1 MPSPTPNLLTEHS
14 GPIFTITF
22 NREEKLNA
30 MSASFLLDLKAALDS
45 VRFDDRISVVV
56 LKATGKAFT
65 TGYDLD
71 GGDWILS
78 QNPVAT
84 GGKLNLDRDREDI
97 KAILEYWWTMW
108 KFPKPIIAQVQG
120 LCLSG
125 GGELIAM
132 CDLVVAAETAKF
144 GHPAG
149 RDLGIPPTVFLW
161 PMLIGMKKTREF
173 LYTARLFS
181 AAEAER
187 LGLVNQVVPL
197 STLDA
202 TVDALAADIA
212 RTPVNN
218 LAILK
223 QATSRFYENMG
234 LFASGDQAAELDAVF
249 HQSETFVS
257 FFARAA
263 EDGVQAA
270 LAARRKRFG

>member
-1 MPSPTPNLLTEHS
+1 MAEPNLLTEQS
-14 GPIFTITF
+14 DNIFTITF
-22 NREEKLNA
+22 NREEKMNA
-30 MSASFLLDLKAALDS
+30 MTASFLVDLKAALDS
-45 VRFDDRISVVV
+45 VKFDDGVSVVV

-71 GGDWILS
+71 GSDWILS
-78 QNPVAT
+78 QNPIALS
-84 GGKLNLDRDREDI
+84 GKLNLDRDREDI
-97 KAILEYWWTMW
+97 KVILEYWWTMW

-125 GGELIAM
+125 GGEMIAM

-181 AAEAER
+181 ATEAER
-187 LGLVNQVVPL
+187 FGLINRVVPL
-197 STLDA
+197 DQLESTVN
-202 TVDALAADIA
+202 TLAADVA
-212 RTPVNN
+212 KTPVNN

-249 HQSETFVS
+249 HQSETFVK
-257 FFARAA
+257 FFAKVA
-263 EDGVQAA
+263 EEGVQAA

>member
-1 MPSPTPNLLTEHS
+1 MIGLDRADGVWTVTLDRPEKANALTEDMLRRLAEIAEEAQEARAFVLTGTGPVFSAGADLEAARAGLARSPLWERLS
-14 GPIFTITF
+14 GAI
-22 NREEKLNA
+22 
-30 MSASFLLDLKAALDS
+30 AALPCVS
-45 VRFDDRISVVV
+45 IAALNGTAAGGCMGMV
-56 LKATGKAFT
+56 LA
-65 TGYDLD
+65 
-71 GGDWILS
+71 
-78 QNPVAT
+78 
-84 GGKLNLDRDREDI
+84 
-97 KAILEYWWTMW
+97 
-108 KFPKPIIAQVQG
+108 
-120 LCLSG
+120 
-125 GGELIAM
+125 

>member
-1 MPSPTPNLLTEHS
+1 MTKLNLRTKQS
-14 GPIFTITF
+14 ASIFTITF
-22 NREEKLNA
+22 NREEKMNA
-30 MSASFLLDLKAALDS
+30 MTASFLADLKAALDS
-45 VRFDDRISVVV
+45 VKDDSGVSVVV

-71 GGDWILS
+71 GSDWILS
-78 QNPVAT
+78 QNPIELR
-84 GGKLNLDRDREDI
+84 GRLDPDRDREDI
-97 KAILEYWWTMW
+97 RRLLEYWWTMW

-161 PMLIGMKKTREF
+161 PLLIGMKKTREF

-181 AAEAER
+181 ATEAER
-187 LGLVNQVVPL
+187 LGLVNRVVPL
-197 STLDA
+197 DELEQV
-202 TVDALAADIA
+202 VDALAADVA
-212 RTPVNN
+212 KTPVEN

-234 LFASGDQAAELDAVF
+234 LFASGDYAAELDAVF
-249 HQSETFVS
+249 HQRESFVD
-257 FFARAA
+257 FFAKVA
-263 EDGVQAA
+263 EEGVQAA
-270 LAARRKRFG
+270 LAERRKRFG

>member
-1 MPSPTPNLLTEHS
+1 MTDQNLLTKQS
-14 GPIFTITF
+14 GKIFTITF
-22 NREEKLNA
+22 NREDKMNA
-30 MSASFLLDLKAALDS
+30 MSASFLADFKAALDAVKYDDS
-45 VRFDDRISVVV
+45 VSVVV

-71 GGDWILS
+71 GEDWLMS
-78 QNPVAT
+78 QNPAELN
-84 GGKLNLDRDREDI
+84 GKLNLDRDREDI
-97 KAILEYWWTMW
+97 KTILEYWWSMW

-125 GGELIAM
+125 GGEMIAM

-161 PMLIGMKKTREF
+161 PMLIGMKKTRQF

-181 AAEAER
+181 ATEAEQ
-187 LGLVNQVVPL
+187 LGLINRVVPL
-197 STLDA
+197 DKLEE
-202 TVDALAADIA
+202 TVDALAADVA
-212 RTPVNN
+212 KTPVNN

-234 LFASGDQAAELDAVF
+234 LYASGDQAAELDAVF
-249 HQSETFVS
+249 HQSESFVS
-257 FFARAA
+257 FFAKVA

-270 LAARRKRFG
+270 LAERRKKYG

>member
-1 MPSPTPNLLTEHS
+1 MPSPTPNLLTGHS

-120 LCLSG
+120 C
-125 GGELIAM
+125 A
-132 CDLVVAAETAKF
+132 C
-144 GHPAG
+144 
-149 RDLGIPPTVFLW
+149 
-161 PMLIGMKKTREF
+161 
-173 LYTARLFS
+173 
-181 AAEAER
+181 
-187 LGLVNQVVPL
+187 
-197 STLDA
+197 
-202 TVDALAADIA
+202 
-212 RTPVNN
+212 
-218 LAILK
+218 
-223 QATSRFYENMG
+223 
-234 LFASGDQAAELDAVF
+234 
-249 HQSETFVS
+249 
-257 FFARAA
+257 RAA
-263 EDGVQAA
+263 VN
-270 LAARRKRFG
+270 

>member
-1 MPSPTPNLLTEHS
+1 MTDSTLLTHQR
-14 GPIFTITF
+14 GNILTVTF
-22 NREEKLNA
+22 NRPSRMNA
-30 MSASFLLDLKAALDS
+30 MSGRFLAELKAALDAA
-45 VRFDDRISVVV
+45 RDDDTISVVV

-71 GGDWILS
+71 GSDWVLS
-78 QNPVAT
+78 QNPISLK
-84 GGKLNLDRDREDI
+84 GKLNLDRDREDI
-97 KAILEYWWTMW
+97 KGLLEYWWTMW
-108 KFPKPIIAQVQG
+108 KFPKPLIAQVQG

-132 CDLVVAAETAKF
+132 CDLVVAADTARF

-161 PMLIGMKKTREF
+161 PLLIGMRKAREF

-181 AAEAER
+181 ATEAER

-197 STLDA
+197 DQLEA
-202 TVDALAADIA
+202 TVDQLAADVA

-234 LFASGDQAAELDAVF
+234 LFASGAQAAELDAVF
-249 HQSETFVS
+249 HQSETFVR
-257 FFARAA
+257 FFEKVA
-263 EDGVQAA
+263 EEGVQAA
-270 LAARRKRFG
+270 LAERRKRFG

>member
-1 MPSPTPNLLTEHS
+1 MADPNLLTARHDS
-14 GPIFTITF
+14 IFTITF
-22 NREEKLNA
+22 NREAKMNA
-30 MSASFLLDLKAALDS
+30 MTASFLADLKAALDS
-45 VRFDDRISVVV
+45 VRFDDRVSVVV

-71 GGDWILS
+71 GSDWILS
-78 QNPVAT
+78 QNPIALK
-84 GGKLNLDRDREDI
+84 GKLNLDRDREDI
-97 KAILEYWWTMW
+97 KALLEYWWTLW
-108 KFPKPIIAQVQG
+108 KFPKPLIAQVQG

-132 CDLVVAAETAKF
+132 CDLVVAADTARF

-161 PMLIGMKKTREF
+161 PLLIGLRKAREF
-173 LYTARLFS
+173 LYTGRLFS

-197 STLDA
+197 DQLDA
-202 TVDALAADIA
+202 TVEALAADVA
-212 RTPVNN
+212 RTPANN

-223 QATSRFYENMG
+223 QATGRFYENMG

-257 FFARAA
+257 FFAKVA

-270 LAARRKRFG
+270 LAERRKRFG

>member
-1 MPSPTPNLLTEHS
+1 MTGPNILTAKS
-14 GPIFTITF
+14 DRIFTITF
-22 NREEKLNA
+22 NREDKMNA
-30 MSASFLLDLKAALDS
+30 MTGSFLADLKAALESVKYDDS
-45 VRFDDRISVVV
+45 VSVVL

-71 GGDWILS
+71 CSDWVLE
-78 QNPVAT
+78 QNPIELK
-84 GGKLNLDRDREDI
+84 GRLNLDRDREEI
-97 KAILEYWWTMW
+97 KDLLEYWWAMW

-161 PMLIGMKKTREF
+161 PMLMGMKKTREF

-181 AAEAER
+181 ATEAER
-187 LGLVNQVVPL
+187 LGLVNNVVPL
-197 STLDA
+197 EQLESV
-202 TVDALAADIA
+202 VDALAADVA
-212 RTPVNN
+212 KTPVNN

-249 HQSETFVS
+249 HQSESFVS
-257 FFARAA
+257 FFTTVA
-263 EDGVQAA
+263 EQGVQAA
-270 LAARRKRFG
+270 LAERRKRFG

>member
-1 MPSPTPNLLTEHS
+1 MTTPNLLVEQADK
-14 GPIFTITF
+14 ILTITF
-22 NREEKLNA
+22 NREEKMNA
-30 MSASFLLDLKAALDS
+30 MTASFLKDLKAALDS
-45 VRFDDRISVVV
+45 VKYDNSVSVVV

-65 TGYDLD
+65 TGYDLE

-78 QNPVAT
+78 QNPAELH
-84 GGKLNLDRDREDI
+84 GKLNLDRDREDI
-97 KAILEYWWTMW
+97 KAILEYWWAMW

-181 AAEAER
+181 ATEAEQ
-187 LGLVNQVVPL
+187 LGLINRVVPL
-197 STLDA
+197 DQLEQ
-202 TVDALAADIA
+202 TVDDLAADVA
-212 RTPVNN
+212 KTPVNN

-249 HQSETFVS
+249 HQSESFVS
-257 FFARAA
+257 FFTKVAQ
-263 EDGVQAA
+263 DGVQAA
-270 LAARRKRFG
+270 LAERRKRFG

>member
-1 MPSPTPNLLTEHS
+1 MGAPNLLTERKHN
-14 GPIFTITF
+14 IFTITF
-22 NREEKLNA
+22 NREEKMNA
-30 MSASFLLDLKAALDS
+30 MTRSFLEDLKAALDS
-45 VRFDDRISVVV
+45 VKFDDEISVVV

-71 GGDWILS
+71 GSDWILS
-78 QNPVAT
+78 QNPVELH
-84 GGKLNLDRDREDI
+84 GKLKLDRDREDI
-97 KAILEYWWTMW
+97 KAILEYWWAMW

-161 PMLIGMKKTREF
+161 PMLIGMRKTREF

-181 AAEAER
+181 ATEAER
-187 LGLVNQVVPL
+187 LGLVNRVVPAHEL
-197 STLDA
+197 EA
-202 TVDALAADIA
+202 TVDALVADVA
-212 RTPVNN
+212 RTPVHN

-249 HQSETFVS
+249 HQSETFVQ
-257 FFARAA
+257 FFAKAA
-263 EDGVQAA
+263 EDGLQAA
-270 LAARRKRFG
+270 LAERRRRFG

>member
-1 MPSPTPNLLTEHS
+1 MTTPNLLTARDS
-14 GPIFTITF
+14 NIFTITF
-22 NREEKLNA
+22 NREDKMNA
-30 MSASFLLDLKAALDS
+30 MTASFLADLKAALDS
-45 VRFDDRISVVV
+45 VKYDDGVSVVV

-71 GGDWILS
+71 GSDWILS
-78 QNPVAT
+78 QNPIEM
-84 GGKLNLDRDREDI
+84 GGRLNIDRDREDI
-97 KAILEYWWTMW
+97 KTILEYWWTMW

-181 AAEAER
+181 ATEAER
-187 LGLVNQVVPL
+187 LGLINRVVPL
-197 STLDA
+197 DDLEK
-202 TVDALAADIA
+202 TVDDLAADVA
-212 RTPVNN
+212 KTPVNN

-249 HQSETFVS
+249 HQSESFVS
-257 FFARAA
+257 FFSTVA
-263 EDGVQAA
+263 EHGVQAA
-270 LAARRKRFG
+270 LAERRKRFG

>member
-1 MPSPTPNLLTEHS
+1 MTDINLLTKKN
-14 GPIFTITF
+14 GKIFTITF
-22 NREEKLNA
+22 NREEKMNA
-30 MSASFLLDLKAALDS
+30 MTASFLADLKAALDL
-45 VRFDDRISVVV
+45 VKYDDDISVVV

-71 GGDWILS
+71 GDDWILS
-78 QNPVAT
+78 QNPAEL
-84 GGKLNLDRDREDI
+84 GGKLNVGRDREDI
-97 KAILEYWWTMW
+97 KTILEYWWAMW

-181 AAEAER
+181 ATEAEH
-187 LGLVNQVVPL
+187 LGLINRVVPL
-197 STLDA
+197 DDLEKS
-202 TVDALAADIA
+202 VNELAADVA
-212 RTPVNN
+212 KTPVNN

-234 LFASGDQAAELDAVF
+234 LYASGDQAAELDAVF
-249 HQSETFVS
+249 HQSESFVN
-257 FFARAA
+257 FFAKVA

-270 LAARRKRFG
+270 LADRRKRYG

>member
-1 MPSPTPNLLTEHS
+1 MAEPNLLT
-14 GPIFTITF
+14 GQTGNIFTITF
-22 NREEKLNA
+22 NREDKMNA
-30 MSASFLLDLKAALDS
+30 MTASFLADLKAALDAVKHDDS
-45 VRFDDRISVVV
+45 VSVVV
-56 LKATGKAFT
+56 LKASGKAFT

-71 GGDWILS
+71 GSDWILS
-78 QNPVAT
+78 QNPIELK
-84 GGKLNLDRDREDI
+84 GKLNLDRDREDI
-97 KAILEYWWTMW
+97 KSILEYWWAMW

-181 AAEAER
+181 ATEAEQ
-187 LGLVNQVVPL
+187 LGLINRVVPL
-197 STLDA
+197 PELEK
-202 TVDALAADIA
+202 TVDALAADVA
-212 RTPVNN
+212 KTPLNN

-249 HQSETFVS
+249 HQSESFVN
-257 FFARAA
+257 FFARVA

-270 LAARRKRFG
+270 LAERRKQFA

>member
-1 MPSPTPNLLTEHS
+1 MTAPNLLTGQS
-14 GPIFTITF
+14 GNVFTITF
-22 NREEKLNA
+22 NREDKMNA
-30 MSASFLLDLKAALDS
+30 MTGSFLTDLKAALDR
-45 VRFDDRISVVV
+45 VKYDDTVSVVV

-71 GGDWILS
+71 GSDWVLS
-78 QNPVAT
+78 QNPIEMR
-84 GGKLNLDRDREDI
+84 GRLNLDRDREDI
-97 KAILEYWWTMW
+97 KTILEYWWTMW
-108 KFPKPIIAQVQG
+108 KFPKPIVAQVQG

-181 AAEAER
+181 ATEAER
-187 LGLVNQVVPL
+187 LGLINRVVPL
-197 STLDA
+197 PELEK
-202 TVDALAADIA
+202 TVDDLVADVA
-212 RTPVNN
+212 KTPVNN

-249 HQSETFVS
+249 HQSESFVS
-257 FFARAA
+257 FFTRVA
-263 EDGVQAA
+263 EEGVQAA
-270 LAARRKRFG
+270 LAERRQRYG

>member
-1 MPSPTPNLLTEHS
+1 MSEPNLLTERRAN
-14 GPIFTITF
+14 IFVITF
-22 NREEKLNA
+22 NREEKMNA
-30 MSASFLLDLKAALDS
+30 MTRSFLDDLKAALDS
-45 VRFDDRISVVV
+45 VKFDDTISVVV

-71 GGDWILS
+71 GSDWILS
-78 QNPVAT
+78 QNPIDV
-84 GGKLNLDRDREDI
+84 GGRLNLDRDREDI
-97 KAILEYWWTMW
+97 KALLEYWWAMW

-132 CDLVVAAETAKF
+132 CDLVVASETAKF

-181 AAEAER
+181 ATEAER
-187 LGLVNQVVPL
+187 LGLVNRVVPAHEL
-197 STLDA
+197 EA
-202 TVDALAADIA
+202 TVDALATDVA
-212 RTPVNN
+212 RTPANN

-249 HQSETFVS
+249 HQSETFVQ
-257 FFARAA
+257 FFAKAA
-263 EDGVQAA
+263 EDGLQAA
-270 LAARRKRFG
+270 LHERRRRFG

>member
-1 MPSPTPNLLTEHS
+1 MRNSNLLT
-14 GPIFTITF
+14 GQAGKIFTITF
-22 NREEKLNA
+22 NREDKMNA
-30 MSASFLLDLKAALDS
+30 MSASFLTDLKCALDS
-45 VRFDDRISVVV
+45 VKYDDSVSVVV

-71 GGDWILS
+71 GSDWILS
-78 QNPVAT
+78 QNPIAAK
-84 GGKLNLDRDREDI
+84 GKLDLDRDREDI
-97 KAILEYWWTMW
+97 KTILEYWWAMW

-181 AAEAER
+181 ATEAER
-187 LGLVNQVVPL
+187 LGLINRVVPL
-197 STLDA
+197 HELEK
-202 TVDALAADIA
+202 TVDELAADVA

-249 HQSETFVS
+249 HQSESFVN
-257 FFARAA
+257 FFAKVA
-263 EDGVQAA
+263 ESGVQAA
-270 LAARRKRFG
+270 LAERRQRFG

>member
-1 MPSPTPNLLTEHS
+1 MTHPNLLTEQT
-14 GPIFTITF
+14 GKIFTITF
-22 NREEKLNA
+22 NREEKMNA
-30 MSASFLLDLKAALDS
+30 MTASFLTDLKAALDS
-45 VRFDDRISVVV
+45 VKYDDSVSVVV

-71 GGDWILS
+71 GDDWILS
-78 QNPVAT
+78 QNPIELS
-84 GGKLNLDRDREDI
+84 GKLNIDRDREDI
-97 KAILEYWWTMW
+97 KTILEYWWVMW

-181 AAEAER
+181 ATEAER
-187 LGLVNQVVPL
+187 LGLINYVVPL
-197 STLDA
+197 ADLEK
-202 TVDALAADIA
+202 TVDDLAADVA
-212 RTPVNN
+212 KTPVNN
-218 LAILK
+218 LSILK

-234 LFASGDQAAELDAVF
+234 LYASGDQAAALDAVF
-249 HQSETFVS
+249 HQSESFVN
-257 FFARAA
+257 FFAMVAK
-263 EDGVQAA
+263 DGVQAA
-270 LAARRKRFG
+270 LQDRRKRFG

>member
-1 MPSPTPNLLTEHS
+1 MTAPNLLTERKHN
-14 GPIFTITF
+14 IFTITF

-30 MSASFLLDLKAALDS
+30 MTASFLADLKAALDS
-45 VRFDDRISVVV
+45 VKYDDGISVVV
-56 LKATGKAFT
+56 LKAKGKAFS

-71 GGDWILS
+71 GSDWVLS
-78 QNPVAT
+78 QNPLAL

-97 KAILEYWWTMW
+97 KTILEYWWSMW

-132 CDLVVAAETAKF
+132 CDLVVASESAKF

-181 AAEAER
+181 AMEAER
-187 LGLVNQVVPL
+187 LGLVNRVVPPDQL
-197 STLDA
+197 EA
-202 TVDALAADIA
+202 TVQALATDVA

-257 FFARAA
+257 FFAKAA

-270 LAARRKRFG
+270 LAERRKRFG

>member
-1 MPSPTPNLLTEHS
+1 MAEPNLLTEQTQN
-14 GPIFTITF
+14 IFTITF
-22 NREEKLNA
+22 NREDKMNA
-30 MSASFLLDLKAALDS
+30 MTASFLSDLKATLDS
-45 VRFDDRISVVV
+45 VKYDDSVSVVV

-71 GGDWILS
+71 GSDWILS
-78 QNPVAT
+78 QNPIAL

-97 KAILEYWWTMW
+97 KGILEHWWAMW

-181 AAEAER
+181 ATEAER
-187 LGLVNQVVPL
+187 LGLINRVVPL
-197 STLDA
+197 DQLEA
-202 TVDALAADIA
+202 TVNALAADVA

-234 LFASGDQAAELDAVF
+234 LYASGDQAAELDAVF
-249 HQSETFVS
+249 HQSETFVN
-257 FFARAA
+257 FFTKVA

-270 LAARRKRFG
+270 LVERRKRFG

>member
-1 MPSPTPNLLTEHS
+1 MTDQNLLTRQK
-14 GPIFTITF
+14 GNIFTITF
-22 NREEKLNA
+22 NREEKMNA
-30 MSASFLLDLKAALDS
+30 MTGSFLADLKAALDS
-45 VRFDDRISVVV
+45 VKFDDGVSVVV

-71 GGDWILS
+71 CSDWVLS
-78 QNPVAT
+78 QNPIELS
-84 GGKLNLDRDREDI
+84 GKLNLDRDREEI
-97 KAILEYWWTMW
+97 KGLLEYWWTMW

-181 AAEAER
+181 ATEAER
-187 LGLVNQVVPL
+187 LGLVNRVVPL
-197 STLDA
+197 AQLEQ
-202 TVDALAADIA
+202 TVDELVADVA
-212 RTPVNN
+212 RTPANN

-249 HQSETFVS
+249 HQSESFVS
-257 FFARAA
+257 FFTKVA
-263 EDGVQAA
+263 EEGVQAA
-270 LAARRKRFG
+270 LAERRKRFGA

>member
-1 MPSPTPNLLTEHS
+1 MSEPNLLTERS
-14 GPIFTITF
+14 NSIFTITF
-22 NREEKLNA
+22 NREEKMNA
-30 MSASFLLDLKAALDS
+30 MTRSFLADLKAALDS
-45 VRFDDRISVVV
+45 VKFDDDVSVVV
-56 LKATGKAFT
+56 LKASGKAFT

-71 GGDWILS
+71 GSDWILS
-78 QNPVAT
+78 QNPIELR
-84 GGKLNLDRDREDI
+84 GKLNLDRDREDI
-97 KAILEYWWTMW
+97 KAVLEYWWSMW

-161 PMLIGMKKTREF
+161 PLLIGMKKTREF

-181 AAEAER
+181 ATEAER
-187 LGLVNQVVPL
+187 LGLVNRVVPAHEL
-197 STLDA
+197 EA
-202 TVDALAADIA
+202 TVDALAADVA
-212 RTPVNN
+212 KTPVNN

-249 HQSETFVS
+249 HQSETFVQ
-257 FFARAA
+257 FFTKAA
-263 EDGVQAA
+263 EDGLQAA
-270 LAARRKRFG
+270 LVERRRRFG

>member
-1 MPSPTPNLLTEHS
+1 MTDQNLLTKQS
-14 GPIFTITF
+14 GKIFTITF
-22 NREEKLNA
+22 NREDKMNA
-30 MSASFLLDLKAALDS
+30 MSASFLADFKAALDAVKYDDS
-45 VRFDDRISVVV
+45 VSVVV

-71 GGDWILS
+71 GEDWLMS
-78 QNPVAT
+78 QNPAELN
-84 GGKLNLDRDREDI
+84 GKLNLDRDREDI
-97 KAILEYWWTMW
+97 KTILEYWWSMW

-125 GGELIAM
+125 GGEMIAM

-181 AAEAER
+181 ATEAEQ
-187 LGLVNQVVPL
+187 LGLINRVVPL
-197 STLDA
+197 DKLEE
-202 TVDALAADIA
+202 TVDALAADVA
-212 RTPVNN
+212 KTPVNN

-234 LFASGDQAAELDAVF
+234 LYASGDQAAELDAVF
-249 HQSETFVS
+249 HQSESFVS
-257 FFARAA
+257 FFAKVA

-270 LAARRKRFG
+270 LAERRKKYG